1 MSAGIENRL
10 PSLQHARRIVVKIGS
25 SLLIDAE
32 TGTLNT
38 ARLNTICAEVHRLQ
52 TRGQQVL
59 IVSSGA
65 IALGRRQLDLSRNQ
79 RRLDYHQSAAAAG
92 QVLLIRAYHEVFDR
106 YQVKIAQ
113 ILLTLDDTEHRKRYL
128 NARAT
133 LENLLELGAMPI
145 VNENDSVATDE
156 IRYGDNDRL
165 AARVALM
172 ISADCL
178 ILLSDVAGLYDADPE
193 VDENARLIP
202 IVESLDA
209 KIDAV
214 AGESRT
220 EFGSGGMVTKVAAA
234 KICIPSGCATVIAS
248 GLVENPLANIE
259 DGGPCTWFVPKTT
272 PQAARKQW
280 IAGTLTPKGSL
291 HIDAG
296 AMDALL
302 RGRSLLAVGITA
314 ISGEFDRGDPV
325 TIHGPDRVELA
336 RGLVAYSSQE
346 SELIKGKHSDTTEE
360 ILGYC
365 GRKAVVHRDDM
376 VLL

>member
-92 QVLLIRAYHEVFDR
+92 QVLLIRAYHEVFDQ

-376 VLL
+376 VLV

>member
-1 MSAGIENRL
+1 M
-10 PSLQHARRIVVKIGS
+10 VKIGS

-92 QVLLIRAYHEVFDR
+92 QVLLIRAYHEVFDQ

>member
-92 QVLLIRAYHEVFDR
+92 QVLLIRAYHEVFDQ

-248 GLVENPLANIE
+248 GLVENPLTNIE

-376 VLL
+376 VLV

>member
-92 QVLLIRAYHEVFDR
+92 QVLLIRAYHEVFDQ

-259 DGGPCTWFVPKTT
+259 DGGPCTWFLPKTT

-376 VLL
+376 VLV

>member
-1 MSAGIENRL
+1 MSAGIEQRFL
-10 PSLQHARRIVVKIGS
+10 SLQHARRIVVKIGS
-25 SLLIDAE
+25 SLIIDAE
-32 TGTLNT
+32 TGTLNM

-92 QVLLIRAYHEVFDR
+92 QVLLIRAYHDIFEQF
-106 YQVKIAQ
+106 QIKTAQ
-113 ILLTLDDTEHRKRYL
+113 ILLTLDDTENRKRYL

-202 IVESLDA
+202 IVETLDA

-234 KICIPSGCATVIAS
+234 RICIPAGCATVIAS
-248 GLVENPLANIE
+248 GLVENPLTNIE
-259 DGGPCTWFVPKTT
+259 DGGPCTWFLPKTT

-314 ISGEFDRGDPV
+314 VSGEFDRGDPV
-325 TIHGPDRVELA
+325 TVHGPDRVELA

-346 SELIKGKHSDTTEE
+346 TELIKGKHTDATEE

>member
-1 MSAGIENRL
+1 M
-10 PSLQHARRIVVKIGS
+10 SLQHARRIVVKVGS
-25 SLLIDAE
+25 SLLIDAD
-32 TGTLNT
+32 TGTLNA
-38 ARLNTICAEVHRLQ
+38 ARLRSICAEVHRLQ
-52 TRGQQVL
+52 ARGQQVL

-65 IALGRRQLDLSRNQ
+65 IALGRRQLNLSRNQ

-92 QVLLIRAYHEVFDR
+92 QVLLIHAYHELFDQ
-106 YQVKIAQ
+106 YQVRTAQ

-133 LENLLELGAMPI
+133 LENLLELGAIPV

-178 ILLSDVAGLYDADPE
+178 VLLSDVAGLYDADPE
-193 VDENARLIP
+193 NEKNARLIP
-202 IVESLDA
+202 VVESLDA
-209 KIDAV
+209 KIDAL

-234 KICIPSGCATVIAS
+234 RICVPSGCATVIAS
-248 GLVENPLANIE
+248 GLVENPLMNIE
-259 DGGPCTWFVPKTT
+259 NGGPCTWFLSKTT

-280 IAGTLTPKGSL
+280 IAGALTPKGSL

-296 AMDALL
+296 AMQALL

-314 ISGEFDRGDPV
+314 ISGDFDRGDPV
-325 TIHGPDRVELA
+325 TIHGPDGVELA

-346 SELIKGKHSDTTEE
+346 SELIKGKHSDSTEE

-365 GRKAVVHRDDM
+365 GRKAIVHRDNM

>member
-92 QVLLIRAYHEVFDR
+92 QVLLIRAYHEVFDQ

>member
-92 QVLLIRAYHEVFDR
+92 QVLLIRAYHEVFDQ

-248 GLVENPLANIE
+248 GLVENPLTNIE

>member
-1 MSAGIENRL
+1 MK
-10 PSLQHARRIVVKIGS
+10 LQDARRIVVKVGS
-25 SLLIDAE
+25 SLLIDADS
-32 TGTLNT
+32 GALNMT
-38 ARLNTICAEVHRLQ
+38 RLRSICADVHRMQ
-52 TRGQQVL
+52 ARGQQLL

-65 IALGRRQLDLSRNQ
+65 IALGRRRLNLSRDQ

-92 QVLLIRAYHEVFDR
+92 QVLLIHAYHELFDQ
-106 YQVKIAQ
+106 YQVKTAQ

-178 ILLSDVAGLYDADPE
+178 VLLSDVAGLYDADPE
-193 VDENARLIP
+193 NNSNARLIP
-202 IVESLDA
+202 VVKSLDA
-209 KIDAV
+209 NIDAI

-234 KICIPSGCATVIAS
+234 RICVPSGCATVIAS
-248 GLVENPLANIE
+248 GQVEKPLTNIE
-259 DGGPCTWFVPKTT
+259 NGGPCTWFVPRTT

-280 IAGTLTPKGSL
+280 IAGTLTPQGSL

-296 AMDALL
+296 AMRALL

-314 ISGEFDRGDPV
+314 ISSDFDRGDPV
-325 TIHGPDRVELA
+325 TIHGPDGVELA
-336 RGLVAYSSQE
+336 RGLVAYSSRE
-346 SELIKGKHSDTTEE
+346 SELIKGKHSDSTEE

-365 GRKAVVHRDDM
+365 GRKAIVHRDNM
-376 VLL
+376 VLLS